1 MNGKRLHLILLLGG
15 ILWQYAGIGAE
26 RPASPG
32 NGTSSEVK
40 LDKELNI
47 YRSTLLEGKSEQIRI
62 DAATVMLFNENPLYR
77 QILLDTLGQADN
89 RAARL
94 AVCKALSQ
102 TRASGKRVP
111 NEEDFVQPLLAIL
124 TTDDTSTVRLA
135 AEATLIFDYDD
146 IQEDVEQILTDGS
159 VQARLNAISTLKL
172 HPDVR
177 AAIRLIELIDDP
189 DGQVA
194 TAAGEALVSLG
205 IPVGKDAK
213 TRKQDINRLRR
224 EGPVAFLRRRL
235 IRLETEMRDQ
245 EMEADLWRDRYLSE
259 LSKRY
264 DAIADETAK
273 AKFLAEHLGSSEPIV
288 KLWALEKVRQD
299 RVGTATKS
307 KLPAELGP
315 ILINLIADPDR
326 DVRLRTAK
334 LLSLMGELNSA
345 ERLLEQLGN
354 EQDDEVKTE
363 IFVALGVAVSS
374 ASLSPIK
381 IAPETRRQTLEWAA
395 KYLSQPEPEKARK
408 GADLIRKLLE
418 QDGLPSGEVDRYLH
432 LLADRYRQQKNSKDG
447 TLRGELLSVM
457 AGLCAQT
464 SSCRAHAAKTFQPL
478 FDDALND
485 ETNLVRQ
492 AAVDGLIY
500 IDKPSALAKLRKAL
514 VNDPSSTIRL
524 TLMDL
529 RGEVGGEEDLPWLA
543 ERMGTTGEGQA
554 AWQAMLK
561 IFKRS
566 RVGVLTEWITKLDSD
581 TGQNKLSAEQRISF
595 LEVAEQKAAAE
606 NEPATLKNVR
616 AKLAPLYRE
625 NNQFEQAAKALEFL
639 CEAAQT
645 AEEKEAVLP
654 ELLDAYLRWPNVE
667 RAAKLVENCVREKDL
682 DPNNMVVRVIDNYL
696 GNPLPGSE
704 TAAVIQALSEVK
716 IENPDSRPMWQEQL
730 KRWAERVGK
739 AVGPDK
745 SKEGSTSS

>member
-1 MNGKRLHLILLLGG
+1 MILLLGG
-15 ILWQYAGIGAE
+15 IFWQYLGMGAE

-32 NGTSSEVK
+32 NGTSADLK

-62 DAATVMLFNENPLYR
+62 DAATVMLFNENPLAR
-77 QILLDTLGQADN
+77 QILLDTLRQPDN

-146 IQEDVEQILTDGS
+146 IQKDVEQILTDGS
-159 VQARLNAISTLKL
+159 VQARLNAIFTLKL

-177 AAIRLIELIDDP
+177 AAIRLIELVDDP
-189 DGQVA
+189 EGQIA
-194 TAAGEALVSLG
+194 AAAGEALVSLG

-213 TRKQDINRLRR
+213 TRRQDINSLRR

-245 EMEADLWRDRYLSE
+245 EMEVGLWRDRYLSE
-259 LSKRY
+259 LGKRY
-264 DAIADETAK
+264 DAIADEAAK
-273 AKFLAEHLGSSEPIV
+273 SKFLAEHLGSSEPVV

-299 RVGTATKS
+299 RVGTTTKS

-315 ILINLIADPDR
+315 ILINLIADQDR

-345 ERLLEQLGN
+345 ERLLKQLGN
-354 EQDDEVKTE
+354 EQDDEIKTE

-374 ASLSPIK
+374 ASLSNPPIK
-381 IAPETRRQTLEWAA
+381 IAPETRQQTLVWAA
-395 KYLSQPEPEKARK
+395 TYLSEPEPEKARK

-418 QDGLPSGEVDRYLH
+418 QDGLPSGEVDRYLQ
-432 LLADRYRQQKNSKDG
+432 LLAERYSQQKNSTDG

-464 SSCRAHAAKTFQPL
+464 SSCRVQAAKTFQPL
-478 FDDALND
+478 FSDALND
-485 ETNLVRQ
+485 QTNLVRQ

-500 IDKPSALAKLRKAL
+500 IDKPSALGKLKKAL

-524 TLMDL
+524 KLMDL
-529 RGEVGGEEDLPWLA
+529 AGEVGGQEDLVWLA
-543 ERMGTTGEGQA
+543 ERMSTTGEGQS

-566 RVGVLTEWITKLDSD
+566 RVDVLAEWIARFDSD
-581 TGQNKLSAEQRISF
+581 TGQNKLSAEQRMQRISF
-595 LEVAEQKAAAE
+595 LEVAEQKAVAE
-606 NEPATLKNVR
+606 SKPAMLKNVR
-616 AKLAPLYRE
+616 VKLAQLYRE
-625 NNQFEQAAKALEFL
+625 NNQFEHAAKALEFL

-645 AEEKEAVLP
+645 AEEKEAILP
-654 ELLDAYLRWPNVE
+654 DLLDAYLRWPNVE

-682 DPNNMVVRVIDNYL
+682 DPNSMVVRAIDNYL
-696 GNPLPGSE
+696 SNPPLGGE
-704 TAAVIQALSEVK
+704 IAAVIQALSQVK
-716 IENPDSRPMWQEQL
+716 IEDPESRPRWQEQF
-730 KRWAERVGK
+730 KRWADRVGK
-739 AVGPDK
+739 AVDPDK